1 MSVQAIYDA
10 IMEFEDDDV
19 VQAVKDAI
27 AAGVDSEVILNEGLI
42 GAMDEVG
49 RLFSIGDLYV
59 PEMLMAA
66 NAMKAGMQIIKPYLK
81 GDDGGRGVVVIGTVE
96 GDLHDIGKNLVSMMM
111 ESAGFEVIDLGIDV
125 PADKFIETA
134 RENKANIICLSALL
148 TTTMTT
154 MGETVKAI
162 HESDLNVITMVGG
175 APVTQEFAKEIG
187 AEGFAEDAG
196 EAVVL
201 ARTLLAS

>member
-1 MSVQAIYDA
+1 MSTQAIYDA
-10 IMEFEDDDV
+10 IMKFEDDDV
-19 VQAVKDAI
+19 VEAVKEAI
-27 AAGVDSEVILNEGLI
+27 EAGVDPQIILNEGLI

-66 NAMKAGMQIIKPYLK
+66 NAMKAGMQVIKPHLK
-81 GDDGGRGVVVIGTVE
+81 GDDGGKGLVVIGTVE

-134 RENKANIICLSALL
+134 KANNAGIICLSALL

-154 MGETVKAI
+154 MGETVEAI
-162 HESDLNVITMVGG
+162 RKSGLSVKTMVGG
-175 APVTQEFAKEIG
+175 APVTEEFAKEIG
-187 AEGFAEDAG
+187 ADGFAEDAG
-196 EAVVL
+196 EAVVF
-201 ARTLLAS
+201 ARNLLAS

>member
-162 HESDLNVITMVGG
+162 HDTDLNVITMVGG

>member
-1 MSVQAIYDA
+1 MSTQAIYDA

-19 VQAVKDAI
+19 VEAVKEAI
-27 AAGVDSEVILNEGLI
+27 EAGVDSQVILNEGLI

-49 RLFSIGDLYV
+49 RLFSIGDLFV

-66 NAMKAGMQIIKPYLK
+66 NAMKAGMKVIKPYLK
-81 GDDGGRGVVVIGTVE
+81 GDDGGRGLVVIGTVE

-125 PADKFIETA
+125 PAEKFMKTA
-134 RENKANIICLSALL
+134 RDNKANIICLSALL

-154 MGETVKAI
+154 MGETVEAI
-162 HESDLNVITMVGG
+162 RNSDLNVKTMVGG
-175 APVTQEFAKEIG
+175 APVTQEFANEIG
-187 AEGFAEDAG
+187 ADGFSEDAG

-201 ARTLLAS
+201 ARTLIAS